1 MNTHSHSPFVCT
13 WPGVLCKLSLS
24 HTEREYYSIVAKAV
38 KRLVIRRRMT
48 VDWLKLT
55 NTENTVLPHSH
66 TLSHSS
72 LLLSFSV
79 KVIQVTVHGG

>member
-1 MNTHSHSPFVCT
+1 
-13 WPGVLCKLSLS
+13 
-24 HTEREYYSIVAKAV
+24 
-38 KRLVIRRRMT
+38 MT

-66 TLSHSS
+66 TLSHSP